1 MKEEQMER
9 DREEWLAEKLAAY
22 EKWADEVDPAD
33 LKPAP
38 LESMGVIAKWI
49 NQFDHV
55 NEALA
60 QAVADAHSRG
70 LTWPQIGELLG
81 ASGEEA
87 RKKYGSR
94 VPAQAHT

>member
-1 MKEEQMER
+1 MDK
-9 DREEWLAEKLAAY
+9 DREEYLAEKLAAL
-22 EKWADEVDPAD
+22 ERWADQVKPED

-38 LESMGVIAKWI
+38 LETIAPIAKWI

-60 QAVADAHSRG
+60 QAVADARSRG

-81 ASGEEA
+81 VSGEQA
-87 RKKYGSR
+87 REKYGSR
-94 VPAQAHT
+94 VPAETPS